1 MKLFL
6 DANILFSASYKPE
19 SNLSK
24 FWSSSKVILFSCDYA
39 IEEARRNL
47 KDQEKL
53 SCLNQLTKNLILI
66 SHFQESLIP
75 TDIILRAKDQ
85 PILAAAISAKAD
97 YLVTG
102 DFKDF
107 GVYFEKKIA
116 GVIIAPPALVIKKL
130 EL

>member
-19 SNLSK
+19 SKLSK
-24 FWSSSKVILFSCDYA
+24 FWSSSKVILFSSDYA

-66 SHFQESLIP
+66 AHFQESLIP

-107 GVYFEKKIA
+107 GDYFEKKIA